1 MDLCSRS
8 WRWVVPEAE
17 GKQAP
22 PPRLSRVNGWS
33 RPLHSFQVV
42 AWATLFIVAVA
53 NFGIFIPFLP
63 RSWKYIAYG
72 VTGGL
77 FSFHFLVHLIA
88 VSIDPAEANV
98 RLKKNYLEPMPTF
111 DRSKHAHVIQKQ
123 YCHLC
128 EVTVSSKAKHCSA
141 CNKCVSGFDHHC
153 KWLNNC
159 VGSRNYWYFFF
170 SVASASAVLLCLIV
184 TLLYIFIQFFI
195 DPAELRT
202 HPYYKKVSNKNTWLL
217 FLPLFPV
224 KTKTPVVL
232 GIGVFVLLLDVISLL
247 LLGHLLLFHLYLMAK
262 KLNTFDY
269 MTQGRQQQTPQA
281 SAEKEELSF
290 QIRYPQQADNDQS
303 SSEHREKHKELQ
315 PLRKCPSPCSTT
327 AIHPENSLL
336 PTQAEDGQSS
346 STQRVT
352 SKELLLPDL
361 HPCQSSATICPENAW
376 LKDTDSRPTSSSA
389 LGRPR
394 RKALQSLPRSS
405 SLISTT
411 TAGPESALSLKGSKD
426 QRETRQPVRGEGAEE
441 PALAKGPPQKPS
453 SLEVPAWESDLETLT
468 LLYLLPR
475 GSQNA
480 LSREDARSRSPQAR
494 AGVPATATSAEEPGE
509 GPAIQGPCRLQDSQ
523 LPEATTEVAPA
534 RAAPLSQAEDPPA
547 AQGETEVALR
557 PQGEA
562 GDHDA

>member
-8 WRWVVPEAE
+8 WRWVVPEAK

-42 AWATLFIVAVA
+42 AWAMLFIVAVA

-63 RSWKYIAYG
+63 RSWKYVAYG

-77 FSFHFLVHLIA
+77 FSLHFLVHLIA

-98 RLKKNYLEPMPTF
+98 RLKKNYPEPMPTF
-111 DRSKHAHVIQKQ
+111 DRSKHTHVVQKQ

-159 VGSRNYWYFFF
+159 VGSRNYWYFFL
-170 SVASASAVLLCLIV
+170 SVASAAAVLLCLIV
-184 TLLYIFIQFFI
+184 TLLYIFIQFFT

-232 GIGVFVLLLDVISLL
+232 GIGVFVMLLDVISLL

-262 KLNTFDY
+262 KLSTYDY

-303 SSEHREKHKELQ
+303 SSEHREMLQ

-336 PTQAEDGQSS
+336 PT
-346 STQRVT
+346 
-352 SKELLLPDL
+352 
-361 HPCQSSATICPENAW
+361 
-376 LKDTDSRPTSSSA
+376 DTDSRPTSSSA

-394 RKALQSLPRSS
+394 RKVLQSLSRSS

-453 SLEVPAWESDLETLT
+453 SLEVPAWESDLETFM
-468 LLYLLPR
+468 LLYVLPC
-475 GSQNA
+475 GSQNT
-480 LSREDARSRSPQAR
+480 LSQEDARSRSPQAQ
-494 AGVPATATSAEEPGE
+494 AGVPATATSAEEPAE
-509 GPAIQGPCRLQDSQ
+509 GPAGPVQRPCCLQDSQ
-523 LPEATTEVAPA
+523 LPEATTEVATA
-534 RAAPLSQAEDPPA
+534 GATLFSQAENPPA
-547 AQGETEVALR
+547 AQGETEVPLCPR
-557 PQGEA
+557 G
-562 GDHDA
+562 GSRRS

>member
-8 WRWVVPEAE
+8 WRWVVPEAK

-42 AWATLFIVAVA
+42 AWAMLFIVAVA

-63 RSWKYIAYG
+63 RSWKYVAYG

-77 FSFHFLVHLIA
+77 FSLHFLVHLIA

-98 RLKKNYLEPMPTF
+98 RLKKNYPEPMPTF
-111 DRSKHAHVIQKQ
+111 DRSKHTHVVQKQ

-159 VGSRNYWYFFF
+159 VGSRNYWYFFL
-170 SVASASAVLLCLIV
+170 SVASAAAVLLCLIV
-184 TLLYIFIQFFI
+184 TLLYIFIQFFT

-232 GIGVFVLLLDVISLL
+232 GIGVFVMLLDVISLL

-262 KLNTFDY
+262 KLSTYDY

-303 SSEHREKHKELQ
+303 SSEHREMLQ

-336 PTQAEDGQSS
+336 PTSDVQGAPAARSAPVSVIRPPMPRECVAKGHRQQANFVFCTWTQAEGAPVSVQVLKPDLYHYRRPGECPVAEGFKGPTRNKAACERRRSRGASAGQRPSP
-346 STQRVT
+346 
-352 SKELLLPDL
+352 EALLLGGPGLGVGPGDL
-361 HPCQSSATICPENAW
+361 HAPVRAAMWQPEHAV
-376 LKDTDSRPTSSSA
+376 PG
-389 LGRPR
+389 GRPL
-394 RKALQSLPRSS
+394 AEP
-405 SLISTT
+405 
-411 TAGPESALSLKGSKD
+411 AGPGGSAGHRHLRRGAGRGPGRACPAPVLSPG
-426 QRETRQPVRGEGAEE
+426 QPASG
-441 PALAKGPPQKPS
+441 
-453 SLEVPAWESDLETLT
+453 
-468 LLYLLPR
+468 
-475 GSQNA
+475 
-480 LSREDARSRSPQAR
+480 
-494 AGVPATATSAEEPGE
+494 
-509 GPAIQGPCRLQDSQ
+509 
-523 LPEATTEVAPA
+523 
-534 RAAPLSQAEDPPA
+534 
-547 AQGETEVALR
+547 
-557 PQGEA
+557 
-562 GDHDA
+562 GDHRGGYGRGHPVQPG

>member
-1 MDLCSRS
+1 MASLSPNPTCALELPE
-8 WRWVVPEAE
+8 VPPHLLQHPARC
-17 GKQAP
+17 P
-22 PPRLSRVNGWS
+22 PPAAPSAGPCFQPESLSPVPASSLVEEGTGKGAHSVGHRGMSGLSWDLALGQVHRS
-33 RPLHSFQVV
+33 RGVTGSHPEWAPSPCGPGPAACSLTPLPQ
-42 AWATLFIVAVA
+42 
-53 NFGIFIPFLP
+53 
-63 RSWKYIAYG
+63 

-202 HPYYKKVSNKNTWLL
+202 HPYYKKHVTAQYIQQENRGPCCSAQNIPGIPTLPRLQHLCKGQHRAPAWAWTVPSSQRKVSNKNTWLL

-262 KLNTFDY
+262 KLSTFDY

-394 RKALQSLPRSS
+394 RKAFQSLPRSS

-426 QRETRQPVRGEGAEE
+426 QRETRQPVRGE
-441 PALAKGPPQKPS
+441 
-453 SLEVPAWESDLETLT
+453 
-468 LLYLLPR
+468 
-475 GSQNA
+475 
-480 LSREDARSRSPQAR
+480 
-494 AGVPATATSAEEPGE
+494 
-509 GPAIQGPCRLQDSQ
+509 
-523 LPEATTEVAPA
+523 
-534 RAAPLSQAEDPPA
+534 
-547 AQGETEVALR
+547 
-557 PQGEA
+557 EA
-562 GDHDA
+562 GL